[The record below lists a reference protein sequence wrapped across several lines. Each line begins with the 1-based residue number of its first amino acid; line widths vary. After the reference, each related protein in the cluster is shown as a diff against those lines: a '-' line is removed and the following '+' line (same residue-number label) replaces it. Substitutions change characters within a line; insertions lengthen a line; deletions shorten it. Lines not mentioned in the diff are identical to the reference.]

1 MNMQGNEEE
10 IRREIVADAE
20 RKAQGILSKAER
32 EAKKEVEKARAD
44 AERLLETARAQAQ
57 GRARQERES
66 LESILAAEL
75 RRLKLARGERLIE
88 RVFER
93 TLEGVEGEDE
103 GSRRGMLER
112 LTASALEK
120 MEGTQF
126 TLEVSARDFGLL
138 DTGFQQEL
146 SRRLGRA
153 FELTVKDAG
162 GIAGGVRLTDADGR
176 QIYDNTLHARL
187 ERMASALRLA
197 VAPVLFDK
205 GAGNE

>member
-1 MNMQGNEEE
+1 VQGNEEE
-10 IRREIVADAE
+10 IRREILADAE
-20 RKAQGILSKAER
+20 RKAHGIVTKAER
-32 EAKKEVEKARAD
+32 EAKKEVDKARAD

-75 RRLKLARGERLIE
+75 RRLELARGERLIQRLLE
-88 RVFER
+88 RALSQVQSEDDASRRR
-93 TLEGVEGEDE
+93 TLEG
-103 GSRRGMLER
+103 
-112 LTASALEK
+112 LTVSALEK
-120 MEGTQF
+120 MEGARF
-126 TLEVSARDFGLL
+126 TVEVSARDFPLV
-138 DTGFQQEL
+138 DAKFQEAL

-153 FELTVKDAG
+153 FELTVKDAA

-187 ERMASALRLA
+187 GRMASALRLA
-197 VAPVLFDK
+197 VAPILFDK